1 MVDEDGGR
9 RALEVIIAEKV
20 LTRIKNQLLIIFIGT
35 FVVTVVIAASL
46 VWEHRTLSDLSQSR
60 ISEYRLLVAEK
71 LDELH
76 QLDREEVS
84 RRTRSVAD
92 CEAPLPYEDAEALL
106 TEELGRPPES
116 EETQQI
122 LEKAAGFGVCDIG
135 VVQHILED
143 AENMARVDTVYRILL
158 HRPADPLGRF
168 IYGYWLASG
177 VGVEAVARDIMV
189 SPEFLRLRKLS
200 GP

>member
-1 MVDEDGGR
+1 MSDDDGQSR
-9 RALEVIIAEKV
+9 VLEITIAEKV
-20 LTRIKNQLLIIFIGT
+20 FTRLKNQVLIIYIGSFI
-35 FVVTVVIAASL
+35 VAAVIAASL
-46 VWEHRTLSDLSQSR
+46 VWEHRTLSDLSQAR

-71 LDELH
+71 LEELH
-76 QLDREEVS
+76 RLDLEEVA
-84 RRTRSVAD
+84 RRTFPAAD
-92 CEAPLPYEDAEALL
+92 CETSLPREDAEALL
-106 TEELGRPPES
+106 ADELGRPPEAG
-116 EETQQI
+116 ETNNL

-135 VVQHILED
+135 EVRHTLED
-143 AENMARVDTVYRILL
+143 PVNMARVDTVYRVLL
-158 HRPADPLGRF
+158 HRPADPVGRF